1 MSLESATE
9 AVQQKVAASDTP
21 LGSTVKFAFD
31 EGVIL
36 IDGAAQPMTVSNEDQ
51 DADCTIR
58 MSLEDF
64 REMVDGNLDPTMAY
78 MTGKLKVEGDMGVA
92 MKLSSVI

>member
-1 MSLESATE
+1 MSLETVTA
-9 AVQQKVAASDTP
+9 AVENKVATSENS

-31 EGVIL
+31 EGVIY
-36 IDGAAQPMTVSNEDQ
+36 IDGKSQPMSVSNDDV

-64 REMVDGNLDPTMAY
+64 RDMVDGELDPTMAY
-78 MTGKLKVEGDMGVA
+78 MTGKLKIEGDMSVA
-92 MKLSSVI
+92 MKLSSVL